1 MLIIMT
7 LSEGYDENKCQIRP
21 ANGRPRQ
28 SRLLRGQERQRV
40 LPMVDPWTPILHLWV
55 RPCGGIEVN
64 RELRELVHRQF
75 IDKCEETEE
84 MLLDLKEWVHYWDV
98 EEDLA
103 DQIYDHLRLAAY
115 KLRIVRANMQL
126 YDPTSPDG
134 RDI

>member
-1 MLIIMT
+1 M
-7 LSEGYDENKCQIRP
+7 
-21 ANGRPRQ
+21 
-28 SRLLRGQERQRV
+28 
-40 LPMVDPWTPILHLWV
+40 
-55 RPCGGIEVN
+55 N

-126 YDPTSPDG
+126 DDPTSPDG